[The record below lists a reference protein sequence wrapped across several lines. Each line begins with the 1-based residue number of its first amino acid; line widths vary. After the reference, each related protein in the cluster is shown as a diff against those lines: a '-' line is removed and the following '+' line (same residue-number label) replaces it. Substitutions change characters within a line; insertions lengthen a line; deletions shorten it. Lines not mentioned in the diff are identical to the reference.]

1 MDALPTAT
9 PPGSAPTRL
18 LTMTAPIPT
27 TPTALSPQRMA
38 ILATVSTGRT
48 MGRLLAPL
56 SYSVTILVTAIM
68 TKQGMLSTAM
78 MM

>member
-1 MDALPTAT
+1 
-9 PPGSAPTRL
+9 
-18 LTMTAPIPT
+18 
-27 TPTALSPQRMA
+27 
-38 ILATVSTGRT
+38 